1 MTTLAIPCWIVC
13 GRTAW
18 SGSLASEYDEL
29 TWIVRAFE
37 RQEDAE
43 AFFGMAN
50 KWLQERELH
59 IVKTDHQPVKP
70 PEWDPDLRVFD
81 SAYYFITGPKIF
93 IRAPS

>member
-18 SGSLASEYDEL
+18 SESALEDDEI

-43 AFFGMAN
+43 AFFAA
-50 KWLQERELH
+50 H
-59 IVKTDHQPVKP
+59 
-70 PEWDPDLRVFD
+70 D
-81 SAYYFITGPKIF
+81 SNPLSRPKETL
-93 IRAPS
+93 